1 MSLRHSIQHR
11 LVLYVSLCL
20 LVVSVISAAI
30 AYRQAFDKELAS
42 AISLEQQLVS
52 TIQAQAEVAVYADNA
67 AIAEGVIAGLQSNPH
82 ILAVRIAGKAPGSL
96 ALGSLSP
103 AAAPAAGISEYP
115 LFSPVDGQEH
125 IGTITLA
132 RNDALIGDEATA
144 NAQRQTLLLLLHILI
159 TALLIMLFTRQL
171 VGKPVARLADQLA
184 AIKPGS
190 GARIPVAGT
199 HADDEIGSLATSA
212 NALIEAA
219 ETALA
224 EVQAI
229 ATTDALTGL
238 FNRRA
243 FMARMGDE
251 LARVKRHEL
260 LETSVLMLDLDHF
273 KQINDDYGHAAGDV
287 VLQHFGTIL
296 AGGLRHEDSAG
307 RIGGEEFAILLP
319 DTEVEAAHAFAERL
333 RALVAAARISWMGTQ
348 LQITVSI
355 GITALRAA
363 DNDPGAALARS
374 DRALYEAKH
383 AGRNRVLVDTC

>member
-1 MSLRHSIQHR
+1 MSFRHGIQHR

-20 LVVSVISAAI
+20 LVVSAISAAI
-30 AYRQAFDKELAS
+30 AYRLAFDKELAS
-42 AISLEQQLVS
+42 AVSLERQLVS
-52 TIQAQAEVAVYADNA
+52 TVQAQAEVAVYADNA
-67 AIAEGVIAGLQSNPH
+67 AIAEGVIAGLQANPH
-82 ILAVRIAGKAPGSL
+82 VLAVRIAGTAPGSL
-96 ALGSLSP
+96 TLGSLP
-103 AAAPAAGISEYP
+103 AAADPAAGISDYP

-125 IGTITLA
+125 IGTISIA
-132 RNDALIGDEATA
+132 RNDALIADEAA
-144 NAQRQTLLLLLHILI
+144 ASAQYQTLLLLLHILI

-171 VGKPVARLADQLA
+171 LGKPVARLADQLA

-190 GARIPVAGT
+190 GARVQVAGA
-199 HADDEIGSLATSA
+199 HADDEIGSLAASA
-212 NALIEAA
+212 NALIAAA
-219 ETALA
+219 EAALA

-238 FNRRA
+238 CNRRA
-243 FMARMGDE
+243 FLARMADE
-251 LARVKRHEL
+251 LARVKRHEQ

-273 KQINDDYGHAAGDV
+273 KQINDAYGHAAGDV

-319 DTEVEAAHAFAERL
+319 ATDTEAALAFAERL
-333 RALVAAARISWMGTQ
+333 RGLVAAARISWMGMP

-355 GITALRAA
+355 GITALRAG
-363 DNDPGAALARS
+363 DSDPGAALARS

-383 AGRNRVLVDTC
+383 AGRNRVLVDAC